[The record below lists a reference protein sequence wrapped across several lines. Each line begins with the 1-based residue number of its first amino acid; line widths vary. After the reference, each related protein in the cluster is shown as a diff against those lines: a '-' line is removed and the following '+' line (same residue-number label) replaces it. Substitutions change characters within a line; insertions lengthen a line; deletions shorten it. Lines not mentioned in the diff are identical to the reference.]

1 MKPSVS
7 ITGEQE
13 AHKVAAIFETESDA
27 NGVARVLS
35 QDTSLD
41 HEQVIVV
48 SPQDQHPGEELE
60 PENQGIWQTLVRSHL
75 WLGIG
80 GAVAGF
86 IVFLILSAVGVGFIA
101 QNGVVAAA
109 VLAALGLILG
119 LLLAGGVTLRP
130 DHTPYVAKAQSALRE
145 GKYVLTVHASSS
157 EQLKEATAVLKNRN
171 VQLVRTI

>member
-1 MKPSVS
+1 M
-7 ITGEQE
+7 
-13 AHKVAAIFETESDA
+13 
-27 NGVARVLS
+27 LS
-35 QDTSLD
+35 QETSLD

-48 SPQDQHPGEELE
+48 SPPQDQHPGEELE

-86 IVFLILSAVGVGFIA
+86 IVFLILSAIGVGGFIA

-119 LLLAGGVTLRP
+119 LLVAGGVTLRP
-130 DHTPYVAKAQSALRE
+130 DHTPYVAKAQSALKE

-157 EQLKEATAVLKNRN
+157 EQLKEATTVLKNRN
-171 VQLVRTI
+171 VRLVRTI